1 MNREYLNFAQ
11 NQPNVMSDEKTLTV
25 DLEKVIRDKNP
36 ALARL
41 LPRFV
46 VAYLK
51 RTIHQDE
58 INRILQAYSHLEP
71 IPFIRAALA
80 DMGIRYRAVG
90 LEKLP
95 REGRYLFASNH
106 PFGGSFSSPTAR

>member
-80 DMGIRYRAVG
+80 DYKK
-90 LEKLP
+90 EKLP
-95 REGRYLFASNH
+95 GN
-106 PFGGSFSSPTAR
+106 